1 MNEQHMNA
9 AAYLDVK
16 GKSVDACLDRL
27 LPDKAAFPP
36 SLHEAMRY
44 CLFAGGKRIRPAL
57 AFAAAEAVG
66 GNPDLLVEEA
76 CALELIHTFT
86 LIHDDLPSMD
96 NDDFRRGMPST
107 HKVFGEAMAILAGDA
122 LQTEAFTILACG
134 YSRGVHTAERIVEVI
149 KILAEASGSRGIVGG
164 QVVDLESEG
173 KMIDQARLEYI
184 HSHKTGSLIAASVLM
199 GGILGGASPDDIQSL
214 RRYGEAIGHAFQIA
228 DDILDVEGS
237 QEQLGKS
244 TGSDQKK
251 GKATYPNIIGMDEAR
266 KKMMECYE
274 SAIDAIRSFDRRADH
289 LRDLALYII
298 RRQN

>member
-1 MNEQHMNA
+1 MNA
-9 AAYLDVK
+9 DAYLEEK
-16 GKSVDACLDRL
+16 GILIDACLDRL
-27 LPDKAAFPP
+27 LPDKAEFPS

-66 GNPDLLVEEA
+66 GNPDLIVEEA

-96 NDDFRRGMPST
+96 NDDFRRGLPST

-122 LQTEAFTILACG
+122 LQTEAFKILACG
-134 YSRGVHTAERIVEVI
+134 YSRGGHKAERIVEII
-149 KILAEASGSRGIVGG
+149 KILAEASGSQGIVGG

-173 KMIDQARLEYI
+173 KMIDRDRLAYI

-199 GGILGGASPDDIQSL
+199 GGILGGAAPEEIEKL
-214 RRYGEAIGHAFQIA
+214 KRYGESIGHAFQIA

-237 QEQLGKS
+237 KEKLGKN

-251 GKATYPNIIGMDEAR
+251 SKATYPSIIGMDEAR
-266 KKMMECYE
+266 KKKMEHYQH
-274 SAIDAIRSFDRRADH
+274 ALDAIQSFDGRADH
-289 LRDLALYII
+289 LRNIALYII
-298 RRQN
+298 ERQQ

>member
-1 MNEQHMNA
+1 MNPE
-9 AAYLDVK
+9 AYLAEK
-16 GKSVDACLDRL
+16 GKLIDACLDRL
-27 LPDKAAFPP
+27 LPDKAAYPQ

-66 GNPDLLVEEA
+66 GDPDLLAEEA

-86 LIHDDLPSMD
+86 LIHDDLPAMD

-122 LQTEAFTILACG
+122 LQTEAFKILACG
-134 YSRGVHTAERIVEVI
+134 YSRGVHTAERIVEVM
-149 KILAEASGSRGIVGG
+149 KILAEASGSQGVVGG

-199 GGILGGASPDDIQSL
+199 GGVLGGASPEEIEKL
-214 RRYGEAIGHAFQIA
+214 RRYGESIGHAFQIA

-237 QEQLGKS
+237 QEKLGKS

-251 GKATYPNIIGMDEAR
+251 GKATYPSIIGLDEAR
-266 KKMMECYE
+266 KKMMEYHKR
-274 SAIDAIRSFDRRADH
+274 SLAALQSFDQRADH
-289 LRDLALYII
+289 LRNIALYVI
-298 RRQN
+298 RRQH

>member
-1 MNEQHMNA
+1 MNPE
-9 AAYLDVK
+9 AYLAEK
-16 GKSVDACLDRL
+16 GKLIDSCLERL
-27 LPDKAAFPP
+27 LPDKAAYPQ

-86 LIHDDLPSMD
+86 LIHDDLPAMD

-122 LQTEAFTILACG
+122 LQTEAFKILACG
-134 YSRGVHTAERIVEVI
+134 CSRGVHTAERIVEVM
-149 KILAEASGSRGIVGG
+149 KILAEASGSRGVVGG

-173 KMIDQARLEYI
+173 KMIDQACLEYI

-199 GGILGGASPDDIQSL
+199 GGILGGASPEEIQKL
-214 RRYGEAIGHAFQIA
+214 RRYGESIGHAFQIA

-237 QEQLGKS
+237 QEKLGKS

-251 GKATYPNIIGMDEAR
+251 GKATYPSIIGLDEAR
-266 KKMMECYE
+266 KKMMEYHQR
-274 SAIDAIRSFDRRADH
+274 SLAALQSFDQRADH
-289 LRDLALYII
+289 LRNIALYVI
-298 RRQN
+298 RRQH

>member
-1 MNEQHMNA
+1 MNPE
-9 AAYLDVK
+9 AYLEEK
-16 GKSVDACLDRL
+16 GQLIDACLDRL
-27 LPDKAAFPP
+27 LPVKAAYPQ
-36 SLHEAMRY
+36 SLHQAMRY

-57 AFAAAEAVG
+57 AFAASEAVG

-86 LIHDDLPSMD
+86 LIHDDLPAMD

-122 LQTEAFTILACG
+122 LQTEAFKILACG
-134 YSRGVHTAERIVEVI
+134 YSRGVHTAERIVEVM
-149 KILAEASGSRGIVGG
+149 KILAEASGSQGVVGG

-173 KMIDQARLEYI
+173 KKIDQARLEYI

-199 GGILGGASPDDIQSL
+199 GGILGGASPEEVKML
-214 RRYGEAIGHAFQIA
+214 GLYGESIGHAFQIA

-237 QEQLGKS
+237 QEKLGKS

-251 GKATYPNIIGMDEAR
+251 GKATYPSIIGLDEAR
-266 KKMMECYE
+266 KKMMEYYQR
-274 SAIDAIRSFDRRADH
+274 ALAALQSFDQRADH
-289 LRDLALYII
+289 LRSIALYII
-298 RRQN
+298 QRQR

>member
-1 MNEQHMNA
+1 MNPE
-9 AAYLDVK
+9 AYLVEK
-16 GKSVDACLDRL
+16 GQLIDACLDRL
-27 LPDKAAFPP
+27 LPDKAAFPQ
-36 SLHEAMRY
+36 SLHQAMRY

-66 GNPDLLVEEA
+66 GNPDLIVEEA

-96 NDDFRRGMPST
+96 NDDFRRGKPST

-122 LQTEAFTILACG
+122 LQTEAFKIIACG
-134 YSRGVHTAERIVEVI
+134 CAAGRHNAERIVEVI
-149 KILAEASGSRGIVGG
+149 KILAEASGSQGIVGG

-173 KMIDQARLEYI
+173 KMIDQIRLEYI
-184 HSHKTGSLIAASVLM
+184 HSHKTASLIAASVIM
-199 GGILGGASPDDIQSL
+199 GGMLGCASPEAIEKL
-214 RRYGEAIGHAFQIA
+214 RRYGESIGHAFQIA

-237 QEQLGKS
+237 PEKLGKS

-251 GKATYPNIIGMDEAR
+251 SKATYPSIIGMDEAR
-266 KKMMECYE
+266 EKMMGYHQRALE
-274 SAIDAIRSFDRRADH
+274 AIQSFDQRADH
-289 LRDLALYII
+289 LRNIALYIV

>member
-1 MNEQHMNA
+1 MNPE
-9 AAYLDVK
+9 AYLEAK
-16 GKSVDACLDRL
+16 GQLIDACLDRL
-27 LPDKAAFPP
+27 LPAKAAYPQ

-66 GNPDLLVEEA
+66 GDPDALVEEA

-86 LIHDDLPSMD
+86 LIHDDLPAMD

-122 LQTEAFTILACG
+122 LQTEAFTILANG
-134 YSRGVHTAERIVEVI
+134 YGRGVHTAERIVEVI
-149 KILAEASGSRGIVGG
+149 KILAEASGSRGVVGG

-173 KMIDQARLEYI
+173 KMIDQAQLEYI

-199 GGILGGASPDDIQSL
+199 GGILGGGSPEEIDNL
-214 RRYGEAIGHAFQIA
+214 RRYGESIGHAFQIA

-237 QEQLGKS
+237 QEKLGKS
-244 TGSDQKK
+244 TGSDEKK
-251 GKATYPNIIGMDEAR
+251 GKATYPSIIGLDAAR
-266 KKMMECYE
+266 KKMMEYHQH
-274 SAIDAIRSFDRRADH
+274 ALAALQAFDQRADH
-289 LRDLALYII
+289 LRTIARYVIQ
-298 RRQN
+298 RQR